1 MECALWRHIK
11 MWNPFQDF
19 PREYGTPG
27 RKGIVYSCKELLE
40 KMKLFNC
47 KTDFYT
53 SLYSFEQLNE
63 AGNRGNYTTSVLN
76 NLYLESDKGSL
87 EPVLKLHEY
96 CSTRNLYHSFFFSGR
111 GFHFYIGTKP
121 GAINKKGA
129 ITNAQ
134 VDICDSLD
142 LKIGINGDS
151 DIDGHV
157 IGNLAQLV
165 RVPNS
170 FNIKR
175 KYFCIPLRVEDLTTL
190 EDIKQKAKKPRAG
203 IPIYG
208 KELLDLTPFDREPEF
223 KDCELAYEMP
233 TGSIDVSKINVEKF
247 VPCMREL
254 LSKRFIK
261 HRERYLLIIY
271 LRDLGLPLET
281 TIELL
286 RRNLDTKVFK
296 HCVFEEH
303 QAHWCYRRLDLVFPK
318 CETLKGEGLCCDD
331 NCKGAGL

>member
-1 MECALWRHIK
+1 

-27 RKGIVYSCKELLE
+27 RKGVVYSCKELLE

-208 KELLDLTPFDREPEF
+208 KEKGKPEF
-223 KDCELAYEMP
+223 SGKRATRGLYQSKNKTSINADINGSFNIMRKCNDNLFNRESVMAYGVKP
-233 TGSIDVSKINVEKF
+233 VIKINVSDNLMSNHK
-247 VPCMREL
+247 
-254 LSKRFIK
+254 LS
-261 HRERYLLIIY
+261 
-271 LRDLGLPLET
+271 
-281 TIELL
+281 
-286 RRNLDTKVFK
+286 
-296 HCVFEEH
+296 
-303 QAHWCYRRLDLVFPK
+303 
-318 CETLKGEGLCCDD
+318 
-331 NCKGAGL
+331 